1 MLAYLRA
8 LELSSNGGTMN
19 IPLIPLYDRLLVRR
33 KEAQEQSDGGIYIPD
48 TVRERPAEG
57 EVLVVGEGRYNAYYG
72 RTIPL
77 TVKVGDYILFGK
89 YAGSEI
95 TYDDETYTLLAEDE
109 VLAIIRKETVK

>member
-1 MLAYLRA
+1 M
-8 LELSSNGGTMN
+8 S